1 MRGRPLVFVLLAAFA
16 LAALGWGAIRAATS
30 SASTGANE
38 PVTISFWSPYTA
50 RELRILNSAFAGFH
64 KKYPWIT
71 VKSTGNTNPTKLTA
85 AIRGGNAPD
94 AVALFETDTLGAFC
108 ASGAWLD
115 LGPRI
120 RADHV
125 NMNLFPKTI
134 RDYTLYGDKRCAMPL
149 LADTY
154 GLYYNK
160 TLFKKAG
167 LSAPPKTLAQ
177 LSAYA
182 KKLTQRNA
190 DGSFKVLGFN
200 PMFEWYEQASAHMA
214 PMTGATW
221 MKDGKSNLAGDPNWA
236 ALLRWQKSLVDYF
249 GYDNLVKWQARAG
262 DEWTASNA
270 FLSGKLAMDIDG
282 EYRTAFLAADAPNT
296 KYGVAPSPVSRP
308 SLYGSGFVIG
318 TIMGIPKGSDHEDEA
333 WLLLKYLA
341 TDSKALTKLSLG
353 LRNVPSTLPT
363 LQNPVLRKDPNFRV
377 FLDIFANPKSST
389 QPVLKVGAQNQ
400 TLLATFVGKWQAGH
414 VKPQDLQKGLAN
426 VDKQIDAAIAQ
437 SGQVP

>member
-1 MRGRPLVFVLLAAFA
+1 MKRMTLVFALLLTVLLALFGASA
-16 LAALGWGAIRAATS
+16 KGAQESPAAK
-30 SASTGANE
+30 E

-50 RELRILNSAFAGFH
+50 RELGVLNSAFAGFH

-71 VKSTGNTNPTKLTA
+71 VKSTGNTNPTKVTA

-108 ASGAWLD
+108 GSGAWIDLD
-115 LGPRI
+115 SRI
-120 RADHV
+120 KDDHL
-125 NMNLFPKTI
+125 NLNLFPKTI

-160 TLFKKAG
+160 ALFAKAG
-167 LSAPPKTLAQ
+167 LKTPPKTLAQ

-182 KKLTQRNA
+182 KKLTQRNP
-190 DGSFKVLGFN
+190 DGSIKVLGFN
-200 PMFEWYEQASAHMA
+200 PLMNWYEQAPVHMG

-221 MKDGKSNLAGDPNWA
+221 MKDGKSNLARDGNWA
-236 ALLRWQKSLVDYF
+236 KLLRWQKSLVDWF
-249 GYDNLVKWQARAG
+249 GYKNLVKWQAQAG

-270 FLSGKLAMDIDG
+270 FLTGKVAMDVDG
-282 EYRTAFLAADAPNT
+282 EYRIAFLAADAPKT
-296 KYGVAPSPVSRP
+296 KYGTAPAPVSNP
-308 SLYGSGFVIG
+308 KLYGSGFVIG
-318 TIMGIPKGSDHEDEA
+318 SIMGIPKGSDHEDEA

-341 TDSKALTKLSLG
+341 TDSKALTRLG
-353 LRNVPSTLPT
+353 LGLKNVPSTLPT
-363 LQNPVLRKDPNFRV
+363 LKIPALRKDPNFRV

-389 QPVLKVGAQNQ
+389 QPVLKIGAQNQ
-400 TLLATFVGKWQAGH
+400 TLFATFVDKWQAGH
-414 VKPQDLQKGLAN
+414 VKAQDLQKGLAN

>member
-1 MRGRPLVFVLLAAFA
+1 MRRLTLALVVLGVVLLTVF
-16 LAALGWGAIRAATS
+16 GA
-30 SASTGANE
+30 SARGAQNGRSAHD
-38 PVTISFWSPYTA
+38 PVTISFWSPFTA
-50 RELRILNSAFAGFH
+50 RELGVLNSAFAGFH
-64 KKYPWIT
+64 KQYPWIT

-115 LGPRI
+115 LASRI
-120 RADHV
+120 KSDHL
-125 NMNLFPKTI
+125 NMNLFPQTI
-134 RDYTLYGDKRCAMPL
+134 RDYTAYENKRCALPL

-154 GLYYNK
+154 GFYYN
-160 TLFKKAG
+160 TAMFAKAG
-167 LSAPPKTLAQ
+167 IKSPPKTLAQ

-182 KKLTQRNA
+182 KRLTVKNP
-190 DGSFKVLGFN
+190 DGSIKILGFN
-200 PMFEWYEQASAHMA
+200 PLMNWYENSPVHFG

-236 ALLRWQKSLVDYF
+236 ALLRWQKSLVDWY
-249 GYDNLVKWQARAG
+249 GYKNLVKWQASAG

-270 FLSGKLAMDIDG
+270 FLSGKLAMNLDG
-282 EYRTAFLAADAPNT
+282 EYRTAFLAADAPSL
-296 KYGVAPSPVSRP
+296 KYGTAPHPVSNP

-318 TIMGIPKGSDHEDEA
+318 TIMGIPKGSDHEDES

-341 TDSKALTKLSLG
+341 TNSKALTQLSLG

-363 LQNPVLRKDPNFRV
+363 LKNPVLRKDAKFKV

-389 QPVLKVGAQNQ
+389 QPVLKIGAQNQ
-400 TLLATFVGKWQAGH
+400 TLFSTFISKWQAGH
-414 VKPQDLQKGLAN
+414 VPSKDLNKGLAN
-426 VDKQIDAAIAQ
+426 VDKQIDAAIGQ

>member
-1 MRGRPLVFVLLAAFA
+1 MRRMLLALALVGAGLLAAFGA
-16 LAALGWGAIRAATS
+16 SARGAQESTAAK
-30 SASTGANE
+30 E

-50 RELRILNSAFAGFH
+50 RELGILNSAFAAFH

-71 VKSTGNTNPTKLTA
+71 VKSTGNTNPTKVTA

-108 ASGAWLD
+108 GSGAWID
-115 LGPRI
+115 LASRI
-120 RADHV
+120 KADRV
-125 NMNLFPKTI
+125 NMSLFPKTI
-134 RDYTLYGDKRCAMPL
+134 RDYTLYGDKRCALPL

-160 TLFKKAG
+160 TMFAKAG
-167 LSAPPKTLAQ
+167 LTSPPKTLAQ

-182 KKLTQRNA
+182 KKLTTRNS
-190 DGSFKVLGFN
+190 DGSIKVLGFN
-200 PMFEWYEQASAHMA
+200 PIMNWYENAPAHWG
-214 PMTGATW
+214 PMVGATW
-221 MKDGKSNLAGDPNWA
+221 MKDGKSNLARDPGWA
-236 ALLRWQKSLVDYF
+236 QLLRWQKSLVDAF
-249 GYDNLVKWQARAG
+249 GYKNLVKWEAQAG

-270 FLSGKLAMDIDG
+270 FETGKLGMNIDG
-282 EYRTAFLAADAPNT
+282 EYRTAFIKADAP
-296 KYGVAPSPVSRP
+296 KLRYGTAPHPVSKP

-341 TDSKALTKLSLG
+341 TDTKALTNLSLG
-353 LRNVPSTLPT
+353 LRNLPSTLPT
-363 LQNPVLRKDPNFRV
+363 LKNPVLRKDPRFRT
-377 FLDIFANPKSST
+377 FLDIFANPRSST
-389 QPVLKVGAQNQ
+389 QPVLKIGAQNQ
-400 TLLATFVGKWQAGH
+400 TLFQTFIDKWQAGH
-414 VKPQDLQKGLAN
+414 VKSQDLVPGLAN

>member
-1 MRGRPLVFVLLAAFA
+1 MKRMTLVFALLLTMLLALFGASA
-16 LAALGWGAIRAATS
+16 KGAQESPAAK
-30 SASTGANE
+30 E
-38 PVTISFWSPYTA
+38 PVTISFWSPFTA
-50 RELRILNSAFAGFH
+50 RELGILDSAFADFH

-71 VKSTGNTNPTKLTA
+71 VKSTGNTNPTKVTA

-108 ASGAWLD
+108 GSGAWID
-115 LGPRI
+115 LNSRI
-120 RADHV
+120 KADHL

-134 RDYTLYGDKRCAMPL
+134 RDYTLYGSKRCALPL
-149 LADTY
+149 LADAY
-154 GLYYNK
+154 GFYYNK
-160 TLFKKAG
+160 ALFAKAG
-167 LSAPPKTLAQ
+167 IKTPPKTLAQ

-182 KKLTQRNA
+182 KRLTQRNP
-190 DGSFKVLGFN
+190 DGSIKVLGFN
-200 PMFEWYEQASAHMA
+200 PLMSWYQNVPAHFG

-221 MKDGKSNLAGDPNWA
+221 MKNGKSNLAGDPAWA
-236 ALLRWQKSLVDYF
+236 QLLRWQKSLVDWF
-249 GYDNLVKWQARAG
+249 GYKNLVKWEAQAG

-270 FLSGKLAMDIDG
+270 FETGKVAMSLDG
-282 EYRTAFLAADAPNT
+282 EWRTAFVAADKPRLAYGTAPH
-296 KYGVAPSPVSRP
+296 PVSNP

-333 WLLLKYLA
+333 WLLVKYLA
-341 TDSKALTKLSLG
+341 TNTKALTKLSLG

-363 LQNPVLRKDPNFRV
+363 LKNPVLRKDPHFRV

-389 QPVLKVGAQNQ
+389 QPVLKIGAQNQ
-400 TLLATFVGKWQAGH
+400 TLFATFVEKWQAGH

>member
-1 MRGRPLVFVLLAAFA
+1 MKRMTLVFALLAAA
-16 LAALGWGAIRAATS
+16 LLALFGASAKGAQESPAAK
-30 SASTGANE
+30 E
-38 PVTISFWSPYTA
+38 PVTISFWSPFTA
-50 RELRILNSAFAGFH
+50 RELGILDSAFADFH

-71 VKSTGNTNPTKLTA
+71 VKSTGNTNPTKVTA

-108 ASGAWLD
+108 GSGAWID
-115 LGPRI
+115 LNSRI
-120 RADHV
+120 KADHL
-125 NMNLFPKTI
+125 NMKLFPKTI
-134 RDYTLYGDKRCAMPL
+134 RDYTLYGSKRCALPL
-149 LADTY
+149 LADAY
-154 GLYYNK
+154 GFYYNK
-160 TLFKKAG
+160 ALFAKAG
-167 LSAPPKTLAQ
+167 IKTPPKTLAQ

-182 KKLTQRNA
+182 KRLTQRDP
-190 DGSFKVLGFN
+190 DGSIKVLGFN
-200 PMFEWYEQASAHMA
+200 PLMSWYQNVPAHFG

-221 MKDGKSNLAGDPNWA
+221 MKNGKSNLAGDPAWA
-236 ALLRWQKSLVDYF
+236 QLLRWQKSLVDWF
-249 GYDNLVKWQARAG
+249 GYKNLVKWEAQAG

-270 FLSGKLAMDIDG
+270 FETGKVAMSLDG
-282 EYRTAFLAADAPNT
+282 EWRTAFVAADKPRLAYGTAPH
-296 KYGVAPSPVSRP
+296 PVSNP

-333 WLLLKYLA
+333 WLLVKYLA
-341 TDSKALTKLSLG
+341 TNTKALTKLSLG

-363 LQNPVLRKDPNFRV
+363 LKNPVLRKDPHFRV

-389 QPVLKVGAQNQ
+389 QPVLKIGAQNQ
-400 TLLATFVGKWQAGH
+400 TLFATFVEKWQAGH

>member
-1 MRGRPLVFVLLAAFA
+1 MKRTPLALALLALLA
-16 LAALGWGAIRAATS
+16 LAALGWGATRAKGSATAAT
-30 SASTGANE
+30 AHE

-50 RELRILNSAFAGFH
+50 RELSVLNSAFTAFH

-71 VKSTGNTNPTKLTA
+71 VKSTGNSNPTKLTA

-94 AVALFETDTLGAFC
+94 VAALFETDTLGAFC
-108 ASGAWLD
+108 GSGAWVD
-115 LGPRI
+115 LASRI
-120 RADHV
+120 QSDHL

-134 RDYTLYGDKRCAMPL
+134 RDYTAYGDKRCAMPL

-190 DGSFKVLGFN
+190 DGSIKVLGFD
-200 PMFEWYEQASAHMA
+200 PYMTWYEHAPVHFG

-221 MKDGKSNLAGDPNWA
+221 MKNGKSNIASDPGWST
-236 ALLRWQKSLVDYF
+236 LLRWQKRLIDTF
-249 GYDNLVKWQARAG
+249 GYDNVVKWQAQAG

-270 FLSGKLAMDIDG
+270 FETGKTAMMIDG
-282 EYRTAFLAADAPNT
+282 EYRTAFIAADAP
-296 KYGVAPSPVSRP
+296 KLRYGTAPSPVSRP

-333 WLLLKYLA
+333 WMLVKYLA
-341 TDSKALTKLSLG
+341 TDPKVLTQLSLG
-353 LRNVPSTLPT
+353 LGNLPSTLPT
-363 LQNPVLRKDPNFRV
+363 LKNPALRKDPRFRT

-389 QPVLKVGAQNQ
+389 QPVLKIGSQNQ
-400 TLLATFVGKWQAGH
+400 TLLQSFVSSWQAGH
-414 VKPQDLQKGLAN
+414 VKQQDLQKGLAN
-426 VDKQIDAAIAQ
+426 VDKQIDAAIQQ

>member
-1 MRGRPLVFVLLAAFA
+1 MRRLTVALVVLGALLLAVF
-16 LAALGWGAIRAATS
+16 GASARGGQDARAAK
-30 SASTGANE
+30 E

-50 RELRILNSAFAGFH
+50 RELRVLNSAFAVFH

-71 VKSTGNTNPTKLTA
+71 VKSTGNSNPTKLTA

-94 AVALFETDTLGAFC
+94 VAALFETDTLGAFC
-108 ASGAWLD
+108 GSGAWID
-115 LGPRI
+115 LASRI
-120 RADHV
+120 RSDHL

-134 RDYTLYGDKRCAMPL
+134 RDYTAYGDKRCAMPL

-160 TLFKKAG
+160 AMFKKAG
-167 LSAPPKTLAQ
+167 LSAPPKTLDQ

-182 KKLTQRNA
+182 KKLTQRDA
-190 DGSFKVLGFN
+190 SGKIKVAGFD
-200 PMFEWYEQASAHMA
+200 PYMTWYEHAPAHLG

-221 MKDGKSNLAGDPNWA
+221 MKDGKSNLAADPGWST
-236 ALLRWQKSLVDYF
+236 LLRWQKRLVDWY
-249 GYDNLVKWQARAG
+249 GYDNLVKWQAQAG

-270 FLSGKLAMDIDG
+270 FQTGKTAMMIDG
-282 EYRTAFLAADAPNT
+282 EYRTAFINADAP
-296 KYGVAPSPVSRP
+296 KLQYGTAPSPVSRP

-333 WLLLKYLA
+333 WQLVKYLA
-341 TDSKALTKLSLG
+341 TDPKVLTQLSLG
-353 LRNVPSTLPT
+353 LGNLPSTLPT
-363 LQNPVLRKDPNFRV
+363 LKNPVLRKDPRFRT

-389 QPVLKVGAQNQ
+389 QPVLKIGAQNQ
-400 TLLATFVGKWQAGH
+400 TLFQTFISSWQAGH
-414 VKPQDLQKGLAN
+414 VKPQDLEKGLAN
-426 VDKQIDAAIAQ
+426 VDKQIDAAIGQ